1 MATTQLDATKSTAR
15 GIEDYARAA
24 AHGER
29 AQSLLKQL
37 RIPAIPR
44 NYELLYAF
52 VTSANKELCDA
63 LRKALETHSR
73 LREEDAESI
82 YQTYISKQNISDKVG
97 EVGSQVSGEMSEIMA
112 VIEAA
117 SKRAGSYGQSLKG
130 VNARLAGIESPQQL
144 KVVLGELFETTNDMA
159 EYNEVLEQ
167 RLANSKKQ
175 IDELQMSLELTRLES
190 FTDELTGLTN
200 RKRFDQTIE
209 LEMSEAVESDAP
221 LCLLMLDIDHFKA
234 FNDTHGHQ
242 TGDQVLRL
250 VAHTLKTNVK
260 GRDCAARYGGEE
272 FAILLPR
279 TKLAAA
285 VIVADQIRVLVKNK
299 ELVKKSTGESLGRIT
314 MSIGVSVYH
323 PGESIPEF
331 IERADVCLYAAK
343 NAGRDNVK
351 AETDLPEPEVETTAA

>member
-1 MATTQLDATKSTAR
+1 MAAVQTNMPKPAASSIDDL
-15 GIEDYARAA
+15 ARAT

-37 RIPAIPR
+37 QIPAIPR

-52 VTSANKELCDA
+52 VTATNKELCCA

-73 LREEDAESI
+73 LTEEDAESI
-82 YQTYISKQNISDKVG
+82 YQTYLSKRDISDKVD

-117 SKRAGSYGQSLKG
+117 SARTGSYGQSLKG
-130 VNARLAGIESPQQL
+130 VNARLDGIESPQQL
-144 KVVLGELFETTNDMA
+144 KSVLGELFETTNDMA

-209 LEMSEAVESDAP
+209 LDMAEAVETDTP

-272 FAILLPR
+272 FAILLPQ

-285 VIVADQIRVLVKNK
+285 IIVADQIRVLVKNK
-299 ELVKKSTGESLGRIT
+299 ELVKKSTGESLGRVT
-314 MSIGVSVYH
+314 MSIGVSAYR
-323 PGESIPEF
+323 PGETIPEL

-343 NAGRDNVK
+343 AAGRDNVK
-351 AETDLPEPEVETTAA
+351 AETDLPEAEAESTAA

>member
-1 MATTQLDATKSTAR
+1 VATTQTNATQPAIQTV
-15 GIEDYARAA
+15 EDFARAT

-29 AQSLLKQL
+29 TQSLLKQL

-52 VTSANKELCDA
+52 VTASNKELCNA

-73 LREEDAESI
+73 LTEEDAESI
-82 YQTYISKQNISDKVG
+82 YQTYLSKRDISDKVDT
-97 EVGSQVSGEMSEIMA
+97 VGSKVSGEMTEIMA

-117 SKRAGSYGQSLKG
+117 SERTGSYGQSLKG
-130 VNARLAGIESPQQL
+130 VNAQLAGIESPQQL
-144 KVVLGELFETTNDMA
+144 KEVLGELFETTNDMA
-159 EYNEVLEQ
+159 EYNDVLEK

-175 IDELQMSLELTRLES
+175 IDDLQMSLELTRLES
-190 FTDELTGLTN
+190 FTDELTGLIN
-200 RKRFDQTIE
+200 RKRFDQTID
-209 LEMSEAVESDAP
+209 LEMLESVESDTP

-272 FAILLPR
+272 FAILLPQ

-285 VIVADQIRVLVKNK
+285 AIVADQIRVLVKNK
-299 ELVKKSTGESLGRIT
+299 ELVKKSTGENLGRVT
-314 MSIGVSVYH
+314 MSIGVSAYR

-331 IERADVCLYAAK
+331 IERADVSLYAAK
-343 NAGRDNVK
+343 AAGRDNVK
-351 AETDLPEPEVETTAA
+351 AETDLPEAEAKTNAA